1 MTFNL
6 FRNKAKHTDEQWDYK
21 TMFGPKMS
29 FAVME
34 SYKLLR
40 TNIAFSFPEDGMC
53 RVIGVTSAVQSEG
66 KSTTSCNTA
75 YALSES
81 GARVLLL
88 DADLRKPS
96 VAQKLQLA
104 RSPGLS
110 NLLVS
115 RWNYQELIQ
124 HCSLA
129 PNLDIITSG
138 DIPPNPSELLSS
150 DRMGKIIEE
159 LSKVYDYIIL
169 DLPPVTIVSDAV
181 AVSKWIQGIV
191 LVVRKGISNRQML
204 AETLRQLKLVNI
216 RVLGFVFRDSGKTG
230 GSYSR
235 KYRYKYYSDY
245 GRKVK
250 HTAHPK

>member
-1 MTFNL
+1 MAFNL
-6 FRNKAKHTDEQWDYK
+6 FKSKAKHKAEQWDYK

-40 TNIAFSFPEDGMC
+40 TNIAFSFPEDGIC

-75 YALSES
+75 YALAEA
-81 GARVLLL
+81 GARVLLI

-104 RSPGLS
+104 RAPGLS

-115 RWNYQELIQ
+115 RWNYQELVQ

-159 LSKVYDYIIL
+159 LSKAYDYIVL
-169 DLPPVTIVSDAV
+169 DLPPVTIVSDAI
-181 AVSKWIQGIV
+181 AVSKWIHGVV

-204 AETLRQLKLVNI
+204 EETMRQLKLVNI

-230 GSYSR
+230 RSYSR

-245 GRKVK
+245 GRKTK
-250 HTAHPK
+250 RTALPK